1 MSLKFINILLMT
13 LYSINIISCKFM
25 RNLYTNSEDIYK
37 KLDNLTKKCPSI
49 LNKNSYTEKEANKTM
64 NYYTINYKKNQ
75 KKNPTKT
82 IMLFG
87 EHARELITPELAIY
101 IIENLCSIEYPK
113 IKSLYSKKTLKSI
126 LSENIITII
135 PLVNEYGRKI
145 IEKDINHC
153 QRNNEN
159 DVDLNRNYPIN
170 WNKNN
175 DLSSGKKPLS
185 EWETR
190 TIDNIIKKI
199 NPKMLIST
207 HSGDFKMYMPFGY
220 KNLTFD
226 NFDNN
231 LKNMYNILN
240 ELNEKYCK
248 CKFGPIN
255 NLIEYPVYGNII
267 DYAYEKLG
275 IKYVFAFEIFFI
287 DNNKF
292 FKNLYESEN
301 NFIFDYDKY
310 INGNKDFSF
319 IQMNKVKKS
328 IMKSFSF
335 SDLKSLF
342 YECIGVKTP
351 LTKNVFDKILL
362 NWTNAYFQLF
372 TMIYKKENK

>member
-1 MSLKFINILLMT
+1 MKFLIKFYIFI
-13 LYSINIISCKFM
+13 YFQYIKCKFLKD
-25 RNLYTNSEDIYK
+25 LYTNTEDIYK
-37 KLDNLTKKCPSI
+37 KLDKLTEKCPSI
-49 LNKNSYTEKEANKTM
+49 LYKKTYIEEKTNNTM
-64 NYYTINYKKNQ
+64 KYYIINYKKNQ
-75 KKNPTKT
+75 KKNPT
-82 IMLFG
+82 ISLLLFG
-87 EHARELITPELAIY
+87 EHSRELISSELGIY
-101 IIENLCSIEYPK
+101 IIENLCSIENK
-113 IKSLYSKKTLKSI
+113 KFQSKYSKKTLKSI
-126 LSENIITII
+126 LSENKIILI

-159 DVDLNRNYPIN
+159 DVDLNRNYPLNWIKDDSIN
-170 WNKNN
+170 
-175 DLSSGKKPLS
+175 SGKKPLS

-190 TIDNIIKKI
+190 SINNIIKMI
-199 NPKMLIST
+199 NPKLLIST

-220 KNLTFD
+220 KNISFN

-231 LKNMYNILN
+231 LKIMYQILN
-240 ELNEKYCK
+240 DLNEKYCK

-255 NLIEYPVYGNII
+255 NLIEYPAYGNII

-372 TMIYKKENK
+372 TMVYQKENN